1 MAGSRGE
8 AVDLVGAVTLP
19 TTLGKA
25 PPTPDLHLR
34 VPQTSRKGATSR
46 DVAPG
51 ASCVCPISAHG
62 AGRQREGPQVGGG

>member
-1 MAGSRGE
+1 MAESRGE

-25 PPTPDLHLR
+25 PPAPDLHLR
-34 VPQTSRKGATSR
+34 VPQMSRKGATSR

-51 ASCVCPISAHG
+51 ASCACPVSARG
-62 AGRQREGPQVGGG
+62 AGRQREGPRAGGG